1 MAQEE
6 GNRYSERFVADMYL
20 ERKQRG
26 KNYSYLHVNEVP
38 INYLIIRPMD
48 KTRPTLNQLNH
59 TFQNMFT

>member
-38 INYLIIRPMD
+38 INYLIIRFND
-48 KTRPTLNQLNH
+48 FSTNG
-59 TFQNMFT
+59 QN